1 MRSHATTHAPTKP
14 LTRVPGSDS
23 RRPARKMAAAQ
34 PRAAPHVSA
43 PTLASRPHAW
53 PMAAAPR
60 GCGCALLWDP
70 APSRAAS
77 RTRRTTCQRAH
88 PWLTPSCM
96 ANGRSPSWLRMRL
109 ALGSRSESRRISH
122 APHHRGVSGR
132 RARPSADRAGRPV
145 EALRAAYREA
155 SLAAVDRTG
164 LPMQLRRTSRASRV
178 QGHCVSQCS
187 RRRIGRGEVASVQTS
202 DSHRSDVRF

>member
-1 MRSHATTHAPTKP
+1 MYRSAIYPVRGVSQRG
-14 LTRVPGSDS
+14 LSG
-23 RRPARKMAAAQ
+23 AQ
-34 PRAAPHVSA
+34 PRNYARAHQAAHSGSGIRLSPA
-43 PTLASRPHAW
+43 RTQDGGG
-53 PMAAAPR
+53 AAA
-60 GCGCALLWDP
+60 
-70 APSRAAS
+70 
-77 RTRRTTCQRAH
+77 RRTTCQRAH
-88 PWLTPSCM
+88 PCLTPSCM
-96 ANGRSPSWLRMRL
+96 ANGRSPSWLRMHL
-109 ALGSRSESRRISH
+109 ALGSRSELRRISH

-155 SLAAVDRTG
+155 SLAAVDRSG